1 MSISTTMSNINRIQK
16 DIASLQKQLADEQR
30 KEAQLLGKINQV
42 ERSITKSTSLS
53 TLNAKMS
60 EIARHNNDISKCGAK
75 KADIHKKITSKT
87 GDLHRYQLQL
97 SKEQESEQKKRI
109 TAQKKLEKEQLEHQ
123 KKLTRELES
132 QRKAMSFHRETNKPF
147 QFRNDV
153 IELEASRETY
163 DVFISHATEDKDSF
177 VRPLAQLLIE
187 KGVKVWYDEFSL
199 GWGTSLRKTIDY
211 GLANSRF
218 GVVVLSKSFIKKE
231 WTEYE
236 LNGLTAREMNGENKV
251 ILPIWHEV
259 SKTDIINFSPTLAD
273 KLALNTSINTIDEI
287 AEQLKLLL

>member
-1 MSISTTMSNINRIQK
+1 MSNINRIQK
-16 DIASLQKQLADEQR
+16 DIAHLQKQLADEQR

-53 TLNAKMS
+53 TLNSKMS
-60 EIARHNNDISKCGAK
+60 EISRHNNEISRCSSK
-75 KADIHKKITSKT
+75 KADINKKITTKT

-97 SKEQESEQKKRI
+97 NKEQADEQKKRVA
-109 TAQKKLEKEQLEHQ
+109 AQKKLEKEQLEHQ
-123 KKLTRELES
+123 KKITRELES
-132 QRKAMSFHRETNKPF
+132 QKRVISSQHAFNQPYSHKTETP
-147 QFRNDV
+147 
-153 IELEASRETY
+153 EAVMESY

-177 VRPLAQLLIE
+177 VRPLAESLIE

-199 GWGTSLRKTIDY
+199 GWGTSLRKTIDH

-218 GVVVLSKSFIKKE
+218 GVVVLSKSFLKKE

-236 LNGLTAREMNGENKV
+236 LNGLTAREMNGEDKV

-259 SKTDIINFSPTLAD
+259 SKSDIIKFSPTLAD
-273 KLALNTSINTIDEI
+273 KMALNTSINTIDEI
-287 AEQLKLLL
+287 AQQLKSLL